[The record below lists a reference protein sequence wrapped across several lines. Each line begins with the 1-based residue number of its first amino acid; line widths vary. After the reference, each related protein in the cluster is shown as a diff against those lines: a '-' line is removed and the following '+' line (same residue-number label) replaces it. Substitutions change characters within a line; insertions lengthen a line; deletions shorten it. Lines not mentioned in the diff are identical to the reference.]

1 MCQCNQMEWCAAA
14 QVMIA
19 RRRFAPNKSKSHVQT
34 ISENVYPFIYYL
46 SSHVKAE
53 MKVQCVQ
60 AKGKANQKFFLA
72 LWPALRNVSSWKR
85 ISRRVQVDMLMYAP
99 SALALIISFLPKT
112 CWKCGCWQTPQSVLR
127 AHGKIDSTFLAAKP
141 DRNNCIRAKLE

>member
-1 MCQCNQMEWCAAA
+1 MEWCAAT

-34 ISENVYPFIYYL
+34 ISENVYPSIYYL

-60 AKGKANQKFFLA
+60 AKGKANQKFFWHFGLLRGMFHLENGLA
-72 LWPALRNVSSWKR
+72 GEFR
-85 ISRRVQVDMLMYAP
+85 
-99 SALALIISFLPKT
+99 
-112 CWKCGCWQTPQSVLR
+112 
-127 AHGKIDSTFLAAKP
+127 
-141 DRNNCIRAKLE
+141 